1 MSSSGQ
7 KRSGAQVAMPQP
19 VARALHRLGQDI
31 SAARRMRRLSQED
44 LAQRIGTSLSTVRRM
59 EDGYPGTALHTFLR
73 ALHVL
78 GRLDD
83 LSRAMTLEKDALGM
97 ELVRELLPQRVR
109 SLSRRQWQQARATS
123 GAGDGDAEG
132 GIDVLEGF

>member
-1 MSSSGQ
+1 MPSSEQ

-19 VARALHRLGQDI
+19 VARALRRLGQDI

-78 GRLDD
+78 GRLDGVAK
-83 LSRAMTLEKDALGM
+83 AMTLENDVLGM
-97 ELVRELLPQRVR
+97 ELVREQLPQRVR
-109 SLSRRQWQQARATS
+109 SASGKKRQTARPRTATDEDNT
-123 GAGDGDAEG
+123 DGYADE
-132 GIDVLEGF
+132 LEGF

>member
-19 VARALHRLGQDI
+19 VARALRRLGQDI
-31 SAARRMRRLSQED
+31 SVARRMRRLSQED
-44 LAQRIGTSLSTVRRM
+44 LAQRIGTSLSTVRRL

-83 LSRAMTLEKDALGM
+83 LSEAMTLEKDALGM
-97 ELVRELLPQRVR
+97 ELVRELLPQRGR
-109 SLSRRQWQQARATS
+109 SLSRRQWQQAGGTS
-123 GAGDGDAEG
+123 GPGDGDADG
-132 GIDVLEGF
+132 GLDVLEGF

>member
-1 MSSSGQ
+1 MSSSDR

-19 VARALHRLGQDI
+19 VARALRRLGQDI

-59 EDGYPGTALHTFLR
+59 ENGYPGTALHTFLR

-83 LSRAMTLEKDALGM
+83 LAQAMTLENDALGM
-97 ELVRELLPQRVR
+97 ELVREQLPRRVR
-109 SLSRRQWQQARATS
+109 TSADRKRQAAPVV
-123 GAGDGDAEG
+123 GKDDAPAPA
-132 GIDVLEGF
+132 DDLEGF

>member
-1 MSSSGQ
+1 MPSSGQ

-31 SAARRMRRLSQED
+31 SATRRMRRLSQED

-59 EDGYPGTALHTFLR
+59 EEGYSGTALHTFLR

-83 LSRAMTLEKDALGM
+83 LSRAMSLEKDALGM
-97 ELVRELLPQRVR
+97 ELVRELLPQRMR
-109 SLSRRQWQQARATS
+109 SLSRRQRPPAGPTS
-123 GAGDGDAEG
+123 GGGDGDADG
-132 GIDVLEGF
+132 NVDVLEGF

>member
-1 MSSSGQ
+1 MSSSEQ

-19 VARALHRLGQDI
+19 VARALRRLGQDI

-83 LSRAMTLEKDALGM
+83 LSSAMTLEKDALGM
-97 ELVRELLPQRVR
+97 ELVREQLPQRVR
-109 SLSRRQWQQARATS
+109 TAAGRKRQAVP
-123 GAGDGDAEG
+123 GVDKGDAPAPA
-132 GIDVLEGF
+132 DDLEGF

>member
-1 MSSSGQ
+1 MSSSEK

-19 VARALHRLGQDI
+19 VARALRRLGQNI

-83 LSRAMTLEKDALGM
+83 LAQAITLENDALG
-97 ELVRELLPQRVR
+97 LDLLREQLPQRVR
-109 SLSRRQWQQARATS
+109 TSAGRERQAAHVVDKGDARAP
-123 GAGDGDAEG
+123 ADD
-132 GIDVLEGF
+132 LEGF

>member
-1 MSSSGQ
+1 MPSSEQ

-19 VARALHRLGQDI
+19 VARALRRLGQDI

-59 EDGYPGTALHTFLR
+59 EDGYAGTALHSFLR

-83 LSRAMTLEKDALGM
+83 LAQALTLENDALGM
-97 ELVRELLPQRVR
+97 ELVREQLPQRVR
-109 SLSRRQWQQARATS
+109 TS
-123 GAGDGDAEG
+123 SGKKRSAVRSKTAAGEGDTQGHSDE
-132 GIDVLEGF
+132 LEGF

>member
-1 MSSSGQ
+1 MSSSEQ

-19 VARALHRLGQDI
+19 VARALRRLGQDI

-59 EDGYPGTALHTFLR
+59 EDGYAGTALHTFLR

-83 LSRAMTLEKDALGM
+83 LAQVMTLENDALGM
-97 ELVRELLPQRVR
+97 ELVREQLPQRVR
-109 SLSRRQWQQARATS
+109 TSAGRKRQAS
-123 GAGDGDAEG
+123 PVVGKGGAPAPADD
-132 GIDVLEGF
+132 LEGF

>member
-1 MSSSGQ
+1 MSSSAQ

-19 VARALHRLGQDI
+19 VARALRRLGQDI

-83 LSRAMTLEKDALGM
+83 LAQAMTLENDALGM
-97 ELVRELLPQRVR
+97 ELVREQLPQRVR
-109 SLSRRQWQQARATS
+109 TSAGRKRQAAS
-123 GAGDGDAEG
+123 VVDKGDARTPA
-132 GIDVLEGF
+132 DDLEGF

>member
-1 MSSSGQ
+1 
-7 KRSGAQVAMPQP
+7 MPQP
-19 VARALHRLGQDI
+19 VARALRRLGQDI

-83 LSRAMTLEKDALGM
+83 LAQAMTLENDALCM
-97 ELVRELLPQRVR
+97 ELVREQLPQRVR
-109 SLSRRQWQQARATS
+109 TSAGRKRQAAPV
-123 GAGDGDAEG
+123 DKGDAPAPA
-132 GIDVLEGF
+132 DDLEGF

>member
-1 MSSSGQ
+1 MSSSDQ

-19 VARALHRLGQDI
+19 VSRALRRLGQDI

-83 LSRAMTLEKDALGM
+83 LAQAMTLENDALGM
-97 ELVRELLPQRVR
+97 ELVREQLPQRVR
-109 SLSRRQWQQARATS
+109 TS
-123 GAGDGDAEG
+123 SGKKRPAVRSKTAAGEGDAHG
-132 GIDVLEGF
+132 HSDDLEGF

>member
-1 MSSSGQ
+1 
-7 KRSGAQVAMPQP
+7 MPQP
-19 VARALHRLGQDI
+19 VARALRRLGQDI
-31 SAARRMRRLSQED
+31 STARRMRRLSQED

-83 LSRAMTLEKDALGM
+83 LSSAMTLEKDALGM
-97 ELVRELLPQRVR
+97 ELVREQLPQRVR
-109 SLSRRQWQQARATS
+109 TAAGRKRQAVP
-123 GAGDGDAEG
+123 GVDKGDAPAPA
-132 GIDVLEGF
+132 DDLEGF

>member
-1 MSSSGQ
+1 MSSSEQ
-7 KRSGAQVAMPQP
+7 KRSGAQVAMPLP
-19 VARALHRLGQDI
+19 VARALRRLGQDI

-83 LSRAMTLEKDALGM
+83 LAQAMTLENDALGM
-97 ELVRELLPQRVR
+97 ELVREQLPQRVR
-109 SLSRRQWQQARATS
+109 TSAGRKRQAAAAV
-123 GAGDGDAEG
+123 GKGDAPAPA
-132 GIDVLEGF
+132 DDLEGF